1 MLTNSG
7 DVDKKRGER
16 DSNHQSFIRHRI
28 PYRLLGKR
36 ALSAKRLVVSSKVLF
51 PAIPT
56 QNCDVVL
63 TFPSSTED
71 GTLMWLLARLK
82 TRAPNLRVQVRH
94 HSHTGIYGFYLTALY
109 ESLLQG
115 AEELGILKPLK
126 SEYGG
131 GMKEFVF
138 EDQDCFA
145 GIEEESFF
153 FTSQERQSIV
163 LHFLNELR
171 ATGDD
176 CLKGISFIE
185 GQPIVPLL
193 LTKNVISQL
202 FPLHCHEDLK
212 VLRKNWVQAIFSRQ
226 PLDSV
231 CQYFGV
237 KISLYFAYL
246 GHYTTWLLLP
256 AVIGLLVFLYQGDN
270 QFIDDLFFVG
280 FGLFNS
286 VWSTLYLKFW
296 SRTSTSYCYKWG
308 TLQKKDELLK
318 DPRPLFKGDPVKSP
332 VTGHLEL
339 AYPPWKRFFFI
350 HFVTAPV
357 VLIGLAF
364 VFAAMLLCFELQ
376 EWVNGLIDEEE
387 LPYVFSFLPKV
398 LLALVVSVMDE
409 VYKKLAIWL
418 TFRENYRLEESHETG
433 LILKLVLFQFVNSF
447 LSLFY
452 IGFYLRDMDRLRDQL
467 AALLITR
474 QVLGNLKEAILPY
487 VVWKA
492 RLYSAGYKLATRMSP
507 ASLDKEVERMT
518 LQAEKGIQR
527 KKAGKSLEGSSKLS
541 GAEEDDAQDESIPT
555 LTQAEVESEMKKYEG
570 TLDDYL
576 EMVIQ
581 FGYVTLF
588 SSAFPLAAFCALV
601 NNIIEIRSDAF
612 KLCITHQRPFGQQV
626 ENIGI
631 WQDVLMFMSVLAV
644 TVNCALIS
652 TSGLLARF
660 FPDLTAALYCI
671 IFIAVEHLMITGK
684 FFLYRSIPDFPNTVA
699 TEMAKLEYKRTEAL
713 KQLLVSQTASSNPL
727 GASTVH
733 ESPPQRRRRFF
744 EQEACSDQ
752 SSPSVDNTN
761 SPSVITPTSTIQRPC
776 DFYTPSQALL
786 GKSKMDDRPPVPM
799 RKSLLKNKTFGNED
813 KFIANLA
820 ELANVMEPL
829 VDNGNSG
836 KNPNFPTASV
846 ETLKGQKD
854 SLPPPGRPFVSGEG
868 DRKQSSE
875 IVKKIYR
882 RRLDL
887 ESWRRRS
894 EPVASAIKQAVS
906 MHRSSQRESS
916 ATHQADDG
924 IRHSRSLSL
933 REEIRR
939 SKEKMHMLDKS
950 RLCGG
955 SDNTKLPV
963 DSHTV
968 PSLSSLSL
976 TSSLPPPAASTG
988 LKYCGS
994 PMLKNRV
1001 GGIPSPRPI
1010 RLLSGK
1016 SRSFSNIDTAEMKPS
1031 FRDRLSWKGELPF
1044 LKKMPDSSDSEPTV
1058 ATDLNGLEN
1067 LPLKTD
1073 VQHSELDCKE
1083 KTKPKTEEE
1092 APNMK

>member
-1 MLTNSG
+1 MPLDTMRNRVLQILYSLMFAIFAI
-7 DVDKKRGER
+7 
-16 DSNHQSFIRHRI
+16 SA
-28 PYRLLGKR
+28 YRLLGKR

-71 GTLMWLLARLK
+71 NTLMWLLARLK
-82 TRAPNLRVQVRH
+82 ARAPNLRVQVRH

-115 AEELGILKPLK
+115 AEELGLLKPLK

-131 GMKEFVF
+131 GMKEFAF

-145 GIEEESFF
+145 GIEEEASFL
-153 FTSQERQSIV
+153 TSQERQSIV

-176 CLKGISFIE
+176 SLKGITFIE

-193 LTKNVISQL
+193 ITKNVISQL
-202 FPLHCHEDLK
+202 FPLHSHEDLK

-226 PLDSV
+226 PLDLV

-256 AVIGLLVFLYQGDN
+256 AVLGLFIFLYQGEN
-270 QFIDDLFFVG
+270 EYMDDLFFVG
-280 FGLFNS
+280 FALFNS

-332 VTGHLEL
+332 VTGQLEL
-339 AYPPWKRFFFI
+339 SYPPWKRFLFI

-364 VFAAMLLCFELQ
+364 VFVAMLLCFELQ
-376 EWVNGLIDEEE
+376 EWVNGLIDDEE

-398 LLALVVSVMDE
+398 LLALVVSVLDE

-418 TFRENYRLEESHETG
+418 TFKENYRLEESHETG
-433 LILKLVLFQFVNSF
+433 LILKLVLCQFVNSF

-474 QVLGNLKEAILPY
+474 QVLGNLKEALMPY
-487 VVWKA
+487 VIWKA
-492 RLYSAGYKLATRMSP
+492 RLYSVGYKLATRMSP

-518 LQAEKGIQR
+518 QQAEK
-527 KKAGKSLEGSSKLS
+527 AGKREEAGKTAEGSCRLS
-541 GAEEDDAQDESIPT
+541 GSEEDDDQDEKIPA

-570 TLDDYL
+570 TLEDYL

-588 SSAFPLAAFCALV
+588 SSAFPLAALCALV

-631 WQDVLMFMSVLAV
+631 WQ
-644 TVNCALIS
+644 
-652 TSGLLARF
+652 
-660 FPDLTAALYCI
+660 
-671 IFIAVEHLMITGK
+671 
-684 FFLYRSIPDFPNTVA
+684 
-699 TEMAKLEYKRTEAL
+699 
-713 KQLLVSQTASSNPL
+713 QLLVSQTSSSGSF
-727 GASTVH
+727 GASPIH
-733 ESPPQRRRRFF
+733 QSESPPQRRRRFF
-744 EQEACSDQ
+744 DQETCSNQ
-752 SSPSVDNTN
+752 NSSPLGNTV
-761 SPSVITPTSTIQRPC
+761 SPSVITPTSSPQRPC
-776 DFYTPSQALL
+776 DFHTPSQASHN
-786 GKSKMDDRPPVPM
+786 KYRVDESDRPSVPV
-799 RKSLLKNKTFGNED
+799 RKSLLKNNPPSSENNPSVNYAESIVASAMGPIIDSARTEKNVN
-813 KFIANLA
+813 ALA
-820 ELANVMEPL
+820 TST
-829 VDNGNSG
+829 D
-836 KNPNFPTASV
+836 ASKV
-846 ETLKGQKD
+846 LRD
-854 SLPPPGRPFVSGEG
+854 SLPPSGRSLATPGEG
-868 DRKQSSE
+868 DQRQRSE
-875 IVKKIYR
+875 ILKRVYR

-887 ESWRRRS
+887 DSWRRRS
-894 EPVASAIKQAVS
+894 EPVATAVKQAVS
-906 MHRSSQRESS
+906 MQKNNQGDPI
-916 ATHQADDG
+916 AAQANEDG
-924 IRHSRSLSL
+924 FRHSRSFSL

-939 SKEKMHMLDKS
+939 SKDKMHNLEKS
-950 RLCGG
+950 RLAG
-955 SDNTKLPV
+955 STDISKPHS
-963 DSHTV
+963 DSQTV
-968 PSLSSLSL
+968 PNLSPASFS
-976 TSSLPPPAASTG
+976 SSLPPPAASTG

-994 PMLKNRV
+994 PMMKNRM
-1001 GGIPSPRPI
+1001 GGIPSPQPLRS
-1010 RLLSGK
+1010 LSRK
-1016 SRSFSNIDTAEMKPS
+1016 SRSFSNIDLAEFKQS
-1031 FRDRLSWKGELPF
+1031 FRDRQSWKGELPL
-1044 LKKMPDSSDSEPTV
+1044 LKKNSAPKETNLSKTKLPDSESALIQPDGKDAKNLEENSSIPDPSHPETTSKL
-1058 ATDLNGLEN
+1058 ATEIKTQESQQIPDVKRASRESMGK
-1067 LPLKTD
+1067 PLSLSQT
-1073 VQHSELDCKE
+1073 SA
-1083 KTKPKTEEE
+1083 TK
-1092 APNMK
+1092 N